1 MSVRNARQNDLW
13 VFREGR
19 KNFSGEELFRA
30 LGDAVDRL
38 CANPNDASS
47 MISALMR
54 AGEFESG
61 LADLSCDAEVPA
73 RKVTDALAR
82 MFIAGPGPIANVRQV
97 LDELSRFEF
106 PESLSVS
113 PPEGFAYYAL
123 HPADFARLA
132 NRVAQENDSAL
143 VIGIRSIGTTL
154 SAIIRAA
161 LQEQGK
167 KTERLSVR
175 PTGHPYDRGTEF
187 TSEQLSISHNFSGKG
202 ADFLITDE
210 GPGRSGSSFL
220 SVAEALLRAGV
231 AAERITMLG
240 SRQAD
245 VNGLCAHDASARWTR
260 FRFLWPESE
269 AYARFSDHLHIGGG
283 DWRPL
288 MLGDTEELPAC
299 WPQMER
305 LKFLSADRKFLYKFE
320 GFGRFGEDVL
330 ARAGALA
337 SAGFGVPGED
347 ADDGM
352 VRYPVIEGQVCCEPD
367 VSAALLEHFA
377 RYCAFRAAAFRTR
390 DDARTQLPAML
401 TFNVMQEFGVDLGSE
416 TDELHSAAP
425 VLTDG
430 RMQPYEWLRRRDGSV
445 LKVDAHTHGDD
456 HFFPGPTDV
465 AWDLAGL
472 IVEWN
477 LERSAADF
485 LVSNFQR
492 LTGTKVSG
500 RIPIFTL
507 GYAVFRAA
515 YCKMALST
523 VAGTPEEERLQRA
536 YAHYHFVAER
546 QIERVRQSSQLSLPS
561 SRLSVAS
568 SQSNS
573 AGAQLRSD
581 N

>member
-161 LQEQGK
+161 LQEQDK

-187 TSEQLSISHNFSGKG
+187 SLEQLRLIQNFNSQG
-202 ADFLITDE
+202 ADFVITDE

-240 SRQAD
+240 SRQPD

-260 FRFLWPESE
+260 FRFVWPESE

-288 MLGDTEELPAC
+288 MLGGTEELPAC

-347 ADDGM
+347 AGDGM

-367 VSAALLEHFA
+367 VSAGLLEHFA
-377 RYCAFRAAAFRTR
+377 RYCAFRAAAFCTR

-456 HFFPGPTDV
+456 HFFPGPTDI